1 MARTTHR
8 AQRILL
14 VFLAQNAQNVK
25 TVALEHRAQSAHHA
39 LEFAVLEPN
48 NI

>member
-8 AQRILL
+8 AQGIPL

-25 TVALEHRAQSAHHA
+25 TVALEHGAQSAHQA
-39 LEFAVLEPN
+39 LELAAFEPN